1 MAKLLQTLTF
11 PGIEGEYYVIHGT
24 PFNFLDNSNFT
35 QIINQRGQELYV
47 GERYGIDRWFSY
59 SAGLDVS
66 PQSFTYGGEQA
77 NGYGYAYQYLDIFNT
92 DHGNAAVLCQRIEP
106 EKSVYMLGKNFT
118 FAICYVVDG
127 ENRIAVCSGL
137 CTNKLIA
144 QGASADTR
152 RQFSASVNDHPG
164 IRSIEVFKNTDQTF
178 EVRINFNPAP
188 AGQAS
193 LKWAALYEG
202 EYTVETLPPYK
213 PKGYMVELNECRRYY
228 QKFGNSFKTGVITTG
243 GTMLRLGIP
252 LPVPLRL
259 NKPSMT
265 IISASGLRT
274 VNGSN
279 MEPSVTAS
287 TVSIYPDGAALV
299 DLTIEA
305 IEGVTNNTPIALYFS
320 AELSAD
326 L

>member
-11 PGIEGEYYVIHGT
+11 PGIEGEYMVIHGT

-35 QIINQRGQELYV
+35 RIINQRGMESYV
-47 GERYGIDRWFSY
+47 GAKYGIDRWFSY
-59 SAGLDVS
+59 DAGLEVS
-66 PQSFTYGGEQA
+66 PQSFTDDMGF
-77 NGYGYAYQYLDIFNT
+77 AYQYLRVFNT
-92 DHGNAAVLCQRIEP
+92 DHGDITVLCQRIEP
-106 EKSVYMLGKNFT
+106 EKSWYMRGKNFT
-118 FAICYVVDG
+118 FAICCLVDG
-127 ENRIAVCSGL
+127 EERIAVCSGI
-137 CTNKLIA
+137 CDQKDIGA
-144 QGASADTR
+144 DASADTR
-152 RQFSASVNDHPG
+152 RQFSASVSDHPG
-164 IRSIEVFKNTDQTF
+164 LRSIEVFKNTNQTF
-178 EVRINFNPAP
+178 EVRINLNAAP
-188 AGQAS
+188 AGEAA

-202 EYTVETLPPYK
+202 EYTAETLPPYR

-279 MEPSVTAS
+279 MEPNVTAS
-287 TVSIYPDGAALV
+287 MVSIYPDGAALV
-299 DLTIEA
+299 DLTIDA